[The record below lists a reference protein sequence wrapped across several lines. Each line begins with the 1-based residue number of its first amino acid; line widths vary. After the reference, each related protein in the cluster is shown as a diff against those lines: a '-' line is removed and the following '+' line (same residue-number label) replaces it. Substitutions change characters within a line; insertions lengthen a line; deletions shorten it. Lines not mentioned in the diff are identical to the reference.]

1 MVGRF
6 AVPVEWGQVNLLE
19 SYLREMRGIR
29 GSGSAVAE
37 ASYYTALANLL
48 NRAGAG
54 LRPRVRCV
62 INVRNQGAGIPD
74 GDCSHWTGA
83 ATRWRPGGRQTAA

>member
-1 MVGRF
+1 MGRF

-37 ASYYTALANLL
+37 TSYYPALANLL

-62 INVRNQGAGIPD
+62 VNVKNQGAGIPD
-74 GDCSHWTGA
+74 GGLFALDRRGDEVA
-83 ATRWRPGGRQTAA
+83 PGRTRTVA